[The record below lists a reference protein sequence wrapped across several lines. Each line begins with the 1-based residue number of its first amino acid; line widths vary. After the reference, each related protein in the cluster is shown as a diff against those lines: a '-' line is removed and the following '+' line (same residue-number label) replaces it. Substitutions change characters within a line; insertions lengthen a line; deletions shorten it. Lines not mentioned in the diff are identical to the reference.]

1 MPVSVLGFN
10 RWRSRTKRRMNKSR
24 RVSPGVIYDT
34 RGGGGLGWWLK
45 RRIFVL
51 ADLTLFSSR
60 KVVSLRDL
68 GSSPTRSIR

>member
-1 MPVSVLGFN
+1 
-10 RWRSRTKRRMNKSR
+10 MNKTR

-34 RGGGGLGWWLK
+34 RGVGGLGWWLKLK

-68 GSSPTRSIR
+68 GSSPVRSIR